1 MDLGPKENK
10 RPKKTQDSEPCIS
23 YLSFTSMKLA
33 VKVAIGISKIHLITD
48 VMLLQETRTERAL

>member
-10 RPKKTQDSEPCIS
+10 RPKKTQNSEPCIS

-33 VKVAIGISKIHLITD
+33 AKAAIGISKIHLLCVI
-48 VMLLQETRTERAL
+48 LLQETRTEGAL

>member
-10 RPKKTQDSEPCIS
+10 SSKKTQDSEPCIS

-33 VKVAIGISKIHLITD
+33 VKVATGISKIHLIC
-48 VMLLQETRTERAL
+48 VILLQETRTEGAL